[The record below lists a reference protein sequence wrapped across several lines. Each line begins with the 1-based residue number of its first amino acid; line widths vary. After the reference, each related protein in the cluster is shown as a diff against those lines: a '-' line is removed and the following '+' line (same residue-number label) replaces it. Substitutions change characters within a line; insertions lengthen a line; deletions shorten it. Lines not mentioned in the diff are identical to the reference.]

1 MKRILALVLALL
13 SCVGLLSGCGGDTAG
28 DPADAQTGDGTRPS
42 IIRFSADSTPK
53 IDPAVITDLVGRYVL
68 KICMIISPIQMK
80 RRTWPPIGRPARMD
94 WSIPSI

>member
-42 IIRFSADSTPK
+42 IIRFSE
-53 IDPAVITDLVGRYVL
+53 
-68 KICMIISPIQMK
+68 
-80 RRTWPPIGRPARMD
+80 IGRAHV
-94 WSIPSI
+94 

>member
-53 IDPAVITDLVGRYVL
+53 IDPAVITDLVGSVCVENLYDNLTYPR
-68 KICMIISPIQMK
+68 
-80 RRTWPPIGRPARMD
+80 
-94 WSIPSI
+94 